1 MHAMSPFLAWRY
13 KRFHMSYVLGWGC
26 TGLLFGLG
34 LAAVWHVPFSLA
46 VYVSIGLV
54 VLGALRRR
62 RWWSVVVV
70 VMCGA
75 LFGLGRGADMK
86 LALRPYTEHVGQVVR
101 VSGVISDDPQ
111 YGSRGD
117 QQFRLTRI
125 TVNDRELPGDM
136 FVGTYSFLD
145 VKRGDRVVL
154 KGKLRDGFGSYQA
167 SLGFA
172 TLEEAVAMHDPVR
185 EFRDR
190 FAAGVRNA
198 VEEPSAS
205 LGIGFVVGQRSALPE
220 DLDDQLRAVGLTH
233 IVVASGYN
241 LTILVRFARRLL
253 EKHSKYLATA
263 VSGGLM
269 AGFVAVSGLSPS
281 MTRASLVT
289 GLSLLAWYYG
299 RRFHPLL
306 LIVYTAALTAC
317 INPIFIWSDIGWY
330 LSFLAFGGVLMLAPL
345 LSRLIFRQREASAI
359 AQIVIETI
367 AAQIMTLPL
376 ILMIFGQLPLLS
388 VLANALV
395 APVIPLSMLLTTIAG
410 VWGMVWPAA
419 AGFAGAGAEIVMGY
433 IIAIV
438 RWLAEPSWTQVALKL
453 QPATMIVLYV
463 AITGMMVGLWRKLRY
478 NFRSSSVVE

>member
-1 MHAMSPFLAWRY
+1 MYFLAWRY
-13 KRFHMSYVLGWGC
+13 RRFHVSYVLGWGC
-26 TGLLFGLG
+26 VGLLAGLG
-34 LAAVWHVPFSLA
+34 MAAVWQVPLGAAA
-46 VYVSIGLV
+46 VVSVGLIA
-54 VLGALRRR
+54 LSALRRR
-62 RWWSVVVV
+62 RWWSVAVFVL
-70 VMCGA
+70 CGVA
-75 LFGLGRGADMK
+75 FGLDRGAAMHA
-86 LALRPYTEHVGQVVR
+86 ALEPYRALQGQTVQ

-117 QQFRLTRI
+117 QRFRLTRVALAG
-125 TVNDRELPGDM
+125 TQLPGDV

-145 VKRGDRVVL
+145 VKRGDRVTL
-154 KGKLRDGFGSYQA
+154 SGKLRKGFGSYQA
-167 SLGFA
+167 SLSFA
-172 TLEEAVAMHDPVR
+172 TLDDAVAMHDPVR

-198 VEEPSAS
+198 IEEPAAS

-220 DLDDQLRAVGLTH
+220 ELDDQLRVVGLTH

-269 AGFVAVSGLSPS
+269 AAFVAVSGLSPS

-306 LIVYTAALTAC
+306 LIWYVAALTAM

-330 LSFLAFGGVLMLAPL
+330 LSFLAFAGVLMLAPL
-345 LSRLIFRQREASAI
+345 LARLVFRDRQVPALL
-359 AQIVIETI
+359 QIVIETV

-376 ILMIFGQLPLLS
+376 ILMIFGELPVLS

-395 APVIPLSMLLTTIAG
+395 APLIPLTMLLTAAAG
-410 VWGMVWPAA
+410 VWGMIWPAT
-419 AGFAGAGAEIVMGY
+419 AGYIGTLGEIVMSYMLG
-433 IIAIV
+433 IV
-438 RWLAEPSWTQVALKL
+438 SWLAQPSWAQMTVVLEPAAMVVMYGAVIAVVA
-453 QPATMIVLYV
+453 
-463 AITGMMVGLWRKLRY
+463 GLWWRLKY
-478 NFRSSSVVE
+478 NFRQTSVVE